1 MSLCTKNVL
10 ILSSWSFSDALIQT
24 YTLPYLWLI
33 RKYLHGHQKIFLVT
47 SEKGKTRCSIDEIN
61 TFNVYNKQ
69 AMVSVIPLQYLRFG
83 IRKILSTGLQLIYLV
98 LLIYR
103 NSIDTIHCFGTP
115 SGTIGVIL
123 SIITKANLVIDS
135 YEPHAESMLENGT
148 WSKRSSAYM
157 ILSFFEKLQTLKAVA
172 FIATTSGMRAYA
184 TYRYG
189 VVPQNF
195 YVKPACVDLNKFHFE
210 HETLSL
216 KRELQ
221 LEQKI
226 TCVYAGKLGG
236 IYLDKEIA
244 DFIAAGF
251 ALLGNKFR
259 FLLLTSSKTKDFLHY
274 LKSINVASDIVIIR
288 YIPHQEMP
296 VWLNLADFAINPV
309 KPVPS
314 KRYCT
319 SIKDGEYWA
328 TGLPVVITKDISDDS
343 QIIAENQI
351 GYVLKD
357 LCEEEY
363 KNAIVAILEQKKK
376 CGALALKY
384 KIRGI
389 AKHYRSYDHSESIY
403 RKIYS

>member
-1 MSLCTKNVL
+1 MSLCTKNIL

-33 RKYLHGHQKIFLVT
+33 RKYLKSHQKLFLVT
-47 SEKGKTRCSIDEIN
+47 SEKDKSKCSIDEVKAFN
-61 TFNVYNKQ
+61 TYNKQ
-69 AMVSVIPLQYLRFG
+69 AGVSVIPFQYRRFG
-83 IRKILSTGLQLIYLV
+83 FLKILSTGLHFLYLV

-115 SGTIGVIL
+115 SGAIGVIL
-123 SIITKANLVIDS
+123 SIVTKAKLVIDS

-148 WSKRSSAYM
+148 WSKNSSAYM
-157 ILSFFEKLQTLKAVA
+157 ILSFLEKLQTFKAVC

-189 VVPQNF
+189 IVPQNF
-195 YVKPACVDLNKFHFE
+195 YVKPASVDLNKFHFE
-210 HETLSL
+210 HETLNL

-259 FLLLTSSKTKDFLHY
+259 FLLLTSSNTKDFLHY
-274 LKSINVASDIVIIR
+274 LQSLNVANDIVITR
-288 YIPHQEMP
+288 FIPHQEMP
-296 VWLNLADFAINPV
+296 MWLNLADFAINPV

-357 LCEEEY
+357 LCEAEY
-363 KNAIVAILEQKKK
+363 KNAIVAILEQKEKW
-376 CGALALKY
+376 GALPLKH

-389 AKHYRSYDHSESIY
+389 AKYYRSFDHSDSIY